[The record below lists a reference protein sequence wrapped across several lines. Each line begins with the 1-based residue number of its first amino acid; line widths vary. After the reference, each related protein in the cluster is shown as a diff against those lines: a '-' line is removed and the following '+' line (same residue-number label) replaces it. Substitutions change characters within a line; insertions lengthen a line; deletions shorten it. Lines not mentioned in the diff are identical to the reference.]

1 MTKLVFSRGA
11 RSIKVYP
18 AHDYEIAR
26 RAIRTSFNDLKE
38 VFPGLVSSPTAR
50 MKRFFNGRKGENAP
64 PPPDEHDDETS
75 RAKTRGNSVISE
87 SSSID
92 EFKPIFNEGSSTSAP
107 SFSFKNDPSLNLNPS
122 ILNSK
127 TSPSVFTKDSEFSKS
142 VFSHSKHTF
151 STKQSSYMSNQS
163 NKKSSSAPNFRD
175 YDYGQPLQI
184 LDIAEES
191 KEVTNP
197 QESILDKLHEIYQDI
212 SYILNQFNT
221 SSINLTTAVINTI
234 ECLKKFLSYMGD
246 LSANI
251 ESDSQLS
258 WNFSTYN
265 NTDLRKIMKIYLNY
279 YDNLLN
285 DDVYI
290 KLKLLLLKN
299 FNDFA
304 KLLNSNY
311 SNICLNSQS
320 VIKPQNYAIGIN
332 QGESLPNE
340 DSLTKI
346 IDRIASTP
354 ISIKDQN
361 GSFIAP
367 IVRGISKELNIL
379 CLYFGYPNPNEY
391 HTNLTKSLHD
401 LYDDIHVLVVKNRI
415 ELASASTSTSIYNTP
430 HQSPIPPSSIQTPP
444 TSVPVQKFKLPF
456 RNPNDSIQPPMSL
469 SLSIESSARTS
480 GTMGG
485 FIYPKINLKKQPN
498 LSSYANSKFAISCG
512 HVCLDK
518 HEDNVEYPHVSA
530 PSSVLINLYKTAL
543 LTQYQK
549 FNNHL
554 NNPDSVSN
562 DISVM
567 EAKTAYG
574 SALNQL
580 DQLFPV
586 RKIKVYDNKFK
597 QERWETRNFPRHR
610 FGQIIWGER
619 NLIHAKKTKDGQ
631 QLNEKRLSDIAIIKV
646 NKIIKCD
653 SNFLGDDIAFNEYDP
668 SLMFD
673 NLYVRKVVQLT
684 RRAKEISIDNLNDV
698 DSSVSSFSSL
708 TSNDGIPVFK
718 YGSTTKFTAGNLN
731 GIKLVYWLD
740 GAIHSSEFVVNSI
753 EKNSS
758 FAAGGDSGSWILSKL
773 EDVPTVSDSK
783 GLGVL
788 GMLHSYDGEFKQ
800 FGLFTP
806 MTEILDRLEEVT
818 NIKWGVVG
826 VQEKHD
832 ADAASSDVSDSDS
845 FDDGDD
851 DSDADSHFDGAIPP
865 DVE

>member
-1 MTKLVFSRGA
+1 
-11 RSIKVYP
+11 
-18 AHDYEIAR
+18 
-26 RAIRTSFNDLKE
+26 
-38 VFPGLVSSPTAR
+38 
-50 MKRFFNGRKGENAP
+50 MKRFFNGRKGEAP
-64 PPPDEHDDETS
+64 PPTEDHNDETPG
-75 RAKTRGNSVISE
+75 TRGNSVASE

-92 EFKPIFNEGSSTSAP
+92 DLKPIFNEGSSTSAP
-107 SFSFKNDPSLNLNPS
+107 SFNFKNDPGLNLNPS
-122 ILNSK
+122 ILNSPTAASIPNTK
-127 TSPSVFTKDSEFSKS
+127 ISPSVFTKNSES
-142 VFSHSKHTF
+142 VFSQGNQTF
-151 STKQSSYMSNQS
+151 STKQSSYKSNQS
-163 NKKSSSAPNFRD
+163 NKKTSSSYSYRN

-184 LDIAEES
+184 LDVAEES
-191 KEVTNP
+191 KEVSDP
-197 QESILDKLHEIYQDI
+197 QQSIQDKLHELYQDI
-212 SYILNQFNT
+212 CYILNQFNA
-221 SSINLTTAVINTI
+221 SSVNLTTAVINTI
-234 ECLKKFLSYMGD
+234 ECLKAFLSYVSEI
-246 LSANI
+246 LAVSVESSA
-251 ESDSQLS
+251 
-258 WNFSTYN
+258 WNFTTYN
-265 NTDLRKIMKIYLNY
+265 NTDLRKIMKVYLNY

-285 DDVYI
+285 DEVYI

-304 KLLNSNY
+304 KILNIDY
-311 SNICLNSQS
+311 YNICLNSHS
-320 VIKPQNYAIGIN
+320 LIKPQNFAIGIN
-332 QGESLPNE
+332 HGESLPNE
-340 DSLTKI
+340 GSLETI
-346 IDRIASTP
+346 MNRIASTP
-354 ISIKDQN
+354 ITIKDQN

-367 IVRGISKELNIL
+367 IVRGISKDLNIL
-379 CLYFGYPNPNEY
+379 CLYIGYPNPNEY

-415 ELASASTSTSIYNTP
+415 ELASVSTSAY
-430 HQSPIPPSSIQTPP
+430 SSNKLASDPTPP
-444 TSVPVQKFKLPF
+444 FDNPLPATNIPVQKFKLPF

-485 FIYPKINLKKQPN
+485 FIYPKIDLKKQPN

-530 PSSVLINLYKTAL
+530 PSSVLINLYKNAL
-543 LTQYQK
+543 LAQYQK

-554 NNPDSVSN
+554 SDPDFVDN
-562 DISVM
+562 DISMM

-574 SALNQL
+574 SALSQL
-580 DQLFPV
+580 DQLFPL
-586 RKIKVYDNKFK
+586 RKVKVYDTKFK
-597 QERWETRNFPRHR
+597 QERWETRNFPKHR

-619 NLIHAKKTKDGQ
+619 NLIRAKKTKDGQ
-631 QLNEKRLSDIAIIKV
+631 ELNEKRLSDIAIIKV
-646 NKIIKCD
+646 NKVIKCD
-653 SNFLGDDIAFNEYDP
+653 SNYLGDDIAFNEYDP

-673 NLYVRKVVQLT
+673 NLYVRKVIQLT
-684 RRAKEISIDNLNDV
+684 RRAKEISMDNLNDV
-698 DSSVSSFSSL
+698 DSSVSSFSSVS
-708 TSNDGIPVFK
+708 SNDGIPVFK
-718 YGSTTKFTAGNLN
+718 YGSTTKYTAGNLN

-773 EDVPTVSDSK
+773 EDVPTVSESK

-806 MTEILDRLEEVT
+806 ITEILDRLEEVT

-826 VQEKHD
+826 VQEKYD
-832 ADAASSDVSDSDS
+832 TESGSTDVSDSDS
-845 FDDGDD
+845 YDENESDGE
-851 DSDADSHFDGAIPP
+851 SDANSDVAQ